1 METFGNIF
9 LTTLWI
15 FFLFMFLM
23 VLFYIFGDL
32 FRDRELSGWAKAIWV
47 FFLIFLTP
55 IAALIYL
62 IVRGRGMQERA
73 QEAMVEAKKQQ
84 DAYIRDVA
92 AVDPADQIAKA
103 KELHEAGTITDAE
116 FEQIKAKALA

>member
-1 METFGNIF
+1 METFGDIF

-23 VLFYIFGDL
+23 VLFYIFGDI
-32 FRDRELSGWAKAIWV
+32 FRDREMSGWFKAIWV

-55 IAALIYL
+55 ITALIYL
-62 IVRGRGMQERA
+62 IVRGRGMQQRT
-73 QEAMVEAKKQQ
+73 QEAMAEAQKQQ
-84 DAYIRDVA
+84 DAYIREVSA
-92 AVDPADQIAKA
+92 TDPADQIAKA
-103 KELHEAGTITDAE
+103 KQLHEAGTITEAE